1 MADPVADF
9 LNAQYGEEAKA
20 NLQRAPTPFQRGDS
34 GKFTDTL
41 KRGVRSGVESMSAD
55 VDYFQALAG
64 TLVGADEFA
73 AENIRQ
79 ARRNEELSSSHMQ
92 GLESFSDFID
102 QPTVEGFF
110 SQVASGVGQL
120 VPSAISTVAGA
131 GVGAATAFAGSAVL
145 SSSGKLA
152 AKNLIRESL
161 DKTARGLADVD
172 DREIAQSAFQLYREE
187 ARKAALK
194 GAGEAAGR
202 GALVGAG
209 ASEYVPLAGGN
220 LSESLES
227 GRELDPLEAIRAG
240 LIAAPQA
247 AIGVGGEV
255 ALLKLVGDKAKKLS
269 TGKSSVMGRLATDIT
284 EGFLRGGAIEAGTEV
299 AQEGISVANRSLMDE
314 NFTAQDAQMRLGQ
327 AAFAAFFGGGAAG
340 SAAAGIGGAA
350 REVINSPETL
360 NGVMDKARGFLDQGR
375 EQQVDEQSTLEQ
387 IGEPAAEFT
396 DQEPQADVN
405 AQLEAMLDPK
415 RAKFAVWIEGSEPA
429 LNVSGSG
436 KINANLEIN
445 GQKVAGA
452 FIPGRGTIISPYADV
467 VDGVIKGG
475 ASDLVLASALGYGS
489 PKPAEGADRV
499 VQVLTSDGRV
509 ISEEAVNEDTLPA
522 AVTAAQGIINP
533 EKGDTF
539 KILDVKD
546 ALRARKQR
554 LAEEQEPVVRNLD
567 LPDEVID
574 AFEGTDLSDPSFNID
589 ELDTYRTNDY
599 KPRTRN
605 KEGVFPIFRGT
616 KALRRR
622 FDELFPEGFATTIT
636 DVFSESSTTLSRS
649 AKQKARNQFQQE
661 VGDPSDPVVR
671 AAMAEAI
678 SDAAQADISDTAKK
692 IRAFL
697 ATFSAANSRWGTDF
711 YGGMSDAAIQKAIEL
726 AEANVE
732 VEIIPP
738 NKQVAGT
745 QSASNGAYTINAR
758 NFENEV
764 FTTRA
769 LKDGEQVIQRV
780 LLPEFLRNEVT
791 QASQLPEQYRNVTV
805 VRPDGKRT
813 SVSLVSLA
821 NAGRRIDQ
829 VRNPEGVQTAGTG
842 LLAMVGEL
850 IANGYEVTIEDQNLT
865 QDSPLGV
872 TNIPADLQAL
882 RDEDAQSGSATTGAT
897 DERTLLDAVM
907 RAAAEPTVS
916 NMLRIGDFAGTTA
929 GFQDG
934 SPITI
939 RELLQQVT
947 PEITTTVPNE
957 RETRSPVFPAP
968 STGKRA
974 NSRII
979 DYPDTQAEFPESGVV
994 QVRNRAQRVGGAPTN
1009 ETITDAGGANQ
1020 GFDTAEGE
1028 GDRAS
1033 GEIQAFSRETGSAL
1047 IDDVAAPTHRYST
1060 FSSRRKATVNAPL
1073 SDSKNRRDTPALVI
1087 NVLNAAV
1094 AKLGMKRPTDLFLA
1108 SQLSGLSRPQMLE
1121 KLNLQIADP
1130 LVALR
1135 IFDHFVAL
1143 MESESG
1149 LGRMIGFADAN
1160 FILVND
1166 LKTSNNLET
1175 ALVAAHELGH
1185 AFFRE
1190 EIDSLSDKPIF
1201 KRLWAAYQTSLKD
1214 PAVNEVYSGPLG
1226 FEEWYADQIG
1236 AWSFGE
1242 YRNQKASNLVDS
1254 YFKKLVTKL
1263 REMFKGV
1270 RASLQRRMGKVD
1282 VTFESYMQGAV
1293 RSSLTNNSA
1302 NQQTASRA
1310 ASSAGGVITQAHVRN
1325 LDALAEIDGLRGT
1338 TLANQIREIVS
1349 GLRNNPAMNPIRKFF
1364 YTADSYLRSIA
1375 NDDIANMFYREAQK
1389 EGSGGSIGM
1398 LKRRERALK
1407 RLRKKFQDEVG
1418 DLNDASVRSAVERA
1432 ATDDVDS
1439 ALDAEALNVRQFL
1452 RGVYSSY
1459 IIPAQRNFSEGNGDL
1474 RIDFAADYFPVV
1486 HNLLAVSEN
1495 SDAYLELLQ
1504 EYNPDVDEKVLVSAV
1519 EKMTAYQNAVN
1530 NQDLTAPTLDP
1541 ASNIQESRVL
1551 TANIPITVLQEEGFL
1566 VDPSDALQLY
1576 LSQLTKRVEWNRATR
1591 DEKGNDILGPQLE
1604 QLGPKQRKDAQDVI
1618 NAYLGY
1624 GNQSM
1629 SPHWRKIQSYVAA
1642 ANYTLLLPLAV
1653 IGSLPELAG
1662 PIINSKE
1669 FSALEYS
1676 FRTMKESLTRSEI
1689 KELAEDIGVVS
1700 NDALANGYITVA
1712 EQEHLDPGARR
1723 WTDTFFRVTFL
1734 EQYTNFTRTWA
1745 TGMGVQFLIRHAENR
1760 SNNPNSARYLEDL
1773 GVSPADVR
1781 AWVAD
1786 RDITTESGK
1795 RVSDALYKFVE
1806 SSILRPNAAERPIWA
1821 SDPRF
1826 MLIWQLKSYFY
1837 AFHKVITSGVL
1848 NELEARNRTA
1858 SGSEQKVKNGMALL
1872 GLAAVA
1878 TMPLAMMGMELREY
1892 IKDATA
1898 ETLTLGFNEKN
1909 FYRTDNMSWGNYL
1922 STALEKTGVYGPLG
1936 IVLMAKQSSEW
1947 GQGGV
1952 ATLLG
1957 PTAETVEQFM
1967 QDGFQVIPDRLLPVY
1982 SYLY

>member
-20 NLQRAPTPFQRGDS
+20 DLQRTPTPFQRGDS

-41 KRGVRSGVESMSAD
+41 KRGVRSGVESMAAD

-145 SSSGKLA
+145 SSTGKLA
-152 AKNLIRESL
+152 AKNLVREAL

-194 GAGEAAGR
+194 GAAQAGQR
-202 GALVGAG
+202 GALLGAG
-209 ASEYVPLAGGN
+209 VSEYVPLAGGN

-240 LIAAPQA
+240 LVAAPQA

-269 TGKSSVMGRLATDIT
+269 TGKSSVMGRLAADIT
-284 EGFLRGGAIEAGTEV
+284 EGFFRGGAIEAGTEV
-299 AQEGISVANRSLMDE
+299 VQEGISVANRSLMDE
-314 NFTAQDAQMRLGQ
+314 NFSAQDAQMRLGQ

-340 SAAAGIGGAA
+340 SAAAGLGGAA
-350 REVINSPETL
+350 REVLNAPETL
-360 NGVMDKARGFLDQGR
+360 DGVMGKARGFLEQGR
-375 EQQVDEQSTLEQ
+375 EQQVNEQTTIEQ
-387 IGEPAAEFT
+387 IGEPAAEFSER
-396 DQEPQADVN
+396 EPQADVN

-467 VDGVIKGG
+467 VEGVIKGG
-475 ASDLVLASALGYGS
+475 ASDLVLASALGYGA

-522 AVTAAQGIINP
+522 AVTAAQGIMNP

-539 KILDVKD
+539 QIIDVKD
-546 ALRARKQR
+546 ALRARKRR

-567 LPDEVID
+567 FPDEVIE
-574 AFEGTDLSDPSFNID
+574 AFEGTDLSNPSFNID

-605 KEGVFPIFRGT
+605 NEGVFPIFRDT

-636 DVFSESSTTLSRS
+636 DVFSESSTTLSRA

-697 ATFSAANSRWGTDF
+697 ATFSAANSRWDTDF

-745 QSASNGAYTINAR
+745 QAASNGAYTINAR

-769 LKDGEQVIQRV
+769 LKDGEQVIKRV

-791 QASQLPEQYRNVTV
+791 QASQAPEQYRNVSV
-805 VRPDGKRT
+805 VRPDGTRT

-829 VRNPEGVQTAGTG
+829 VRNPEGMQTAGTG

-850 IANGYEVTIEDQNLT
+850 LANRYQITIGDQSLT

-872 TNIPADLQAL
+872 SDIPADIQAL
-882 RDEDAQSGSATTGAT
+882 RDEAAQSGAATTAAT

-907 RAAAEPTVS
+907 RAAANPTTVNLDRLGGFADVS
-916 NMLRIGDFAGTTA
+916 AGV
-929 GFQDG
+929 QDG
-934 SPITI
+934 RPVSI
-939 RELLQQVT
+939 RQLLQQVT
-947 PEITTTVPNE
+947 PEVATPVPNE
-957 RETRSPVFPAP
+957 RETRSPAFPSP

-994 QVRNRAQRVGGAPTN
+994 EVRNQAQRSSGAPTY
-1009 ETITDAGGANQ
+1009 ETITDAGGAVE

-1028 GDRAS
+1028 GYRAS
-1033 GEIQAFSRETGSAL
+1033 GEIQAFSRETGSNL

-1060 FSSRRKATVNAPL
+1060 FSSRRKATVSAPL
-1073 SDSKNRRDTPALVI
+1073 SDPKNRRDTPALVI

-1108 SQLSGLSRPQMLE
+1108 SQLAGLSRSQMLE

-1130 LVALR
+1130 VVAQR
-1135 IFDHFVAL
+1135 IFDEFVNL

-1149 LGRMIGFADAN
+1149 LGRMVGFADAN

-1190 EIDSLSDKPIF
+1190 ELDGLVGKPIF
-1201 KRLWAAYQTSLKD
+1201 KRMWKAFQARDRSEK
-1214 PAVNEVYSGPLG
+1214 AYSGPLG
-1226 FEEWYADQIG
+1226 FEEWYADQLG
-1236 AWSFGE
+1236 AWAFGE

-1270 RASLQRRMGKVD
+1270 RASLQRRMGRVD
-1282 VTFESYMQGAV
+1282 VTFESYMQEVV
-1293 RSSLTNNSA
+1293 RSSITNNSA
-1302 NQQTASRA
+1302 NQQAASRT
-1310 ASSAGGVITQAHVRN
+1310 ASSAGGVSTQAHVRN
-1325 LDALAEIDGLRGT
+1325 LDALAEIDGLRGAG
-1338 TLANQIREIVS
+1338 LANQIKEIIS
-1349 GLRNNPAMNPIRKFF
+1349 GLRNNPAMNPIRKFL
-1364 YTADSYLRSIA
+1364 YTADSYLRSVA
-1375 NDDIANMFYREAQK
+1375 GDDIANMFYREAQK

-1418 DLNDASVRSAVERA
+1418 DLNDDSVRDAVARA
-1432 ATDDVDS
+1432 ATEDAD
-1439 ALDAEALNVRQFL
+1439 AELDAEALKVREFL
-1452 RGVYSSY
+1452 RGVYSTY
-1459 IIPAQRNFSEGNGDL
+1459 IVPAQRNFSASNKRR
-1474 RIDFAADYFPVV
+1474 RINFASDYFPVV

-1504 EYNPDVDEKVLVSAV
+1504 EYNPDVASDVLSAAV
-1519 EKMTAYQNAVN
+1519 QQMIAYQDAVN

-1541 ASNIQESRVL
+1541 ASNIEKSRLL
-1551 TANIPITVLQEEGFL
+1551 TANIPIDVLQAEGFL
-1566 VDPSDALQLY
+1566 VDPADALQMY
-1576 LSQLTKRVEWNRATR
+1576 LGQLTKRVEWNRATR
-1591 DEKGNDILGPQLE
+1591 DEKGNDL
-1604 QLGPKQRKDAQDVI
+1604 LGPKLRRLDPKQQKDAQDVI

-1669 FSALEYS
+1669 FDALEYS
-1676 FRTMKESLTRSEI
+1676 FRVMKESLTRSEI

-1723 WTDTFFRVTFL
+1723 WTDVFFRATFL

-1760 SNNPNSARYLEDL
+1760 SNNPNSERYLQDL
-1773 GVSPADVR
+1773 GVSAADVR

-1848 NELEARNRTA
+1848 NELDARNRAA
-1858 SGSEQKVKNGMALL
+1858 SGSEQRVKNGMALL

-1878 TMPLAMMGMELREY
+1878 TLPLAMMGMELREY
-1892 IKDATA
+1892 IKDAAA

-1909 FYRTDNMSWGNYL
+1909 FYRTDSMSWGDYL
-1922 STALEKTGVYGPLG
+1922 STAIEKTGVYGPLG
-1936 IVLMAKQSSEW
+1936 IVLMAKQSSQW
-1947 GQGGV
+1947 GQGGI

-1957 PTAETVEQFM
+1957 PTAENVEQFM
-1967 QDGFQVIPDRLLPVY
+1967 QDGFEVIPNRLIPVY